1 VSSYRGFPLFVH
13 PSASVGGPP
22 EHREFIRRFYEG
34 FWSTYSQ
41 PFFEPVLEDGVIVH
55 EFCTIN
61 AGTFRHTQVSARSF
75 LMARV
80 HIAHD
85 VLVGEDCELG
95 AGVVVCGEVTI
106 GSRVQIGGN
115 SWIKPM
121 LSVGDGARIGGGSVV
136 VHDVPAG
143 EVWAGNPARR
153 LDRGREATARGHAHA
168 ELSVAN
174 EMIGYGA
181 LRA

>member
-13 PSASVGGPP
+13 PSASIGGPP

-61 AGTFRHTQVSARSF
+61 AGTFRHTQVGARSF

-153 LDRGREATARGHAHA
+153 LDRGREATARGHA